1 MEKILGTV
9 RDVTPEA
16 PKVGLFKQLR
26 AFITREAKEKTVYDL
41 QIVFHRKAAGE
52 LVHGQLTVSC
62 KQRQLDNRPINFAF
76 VGVRTAPLMTPDV
89 VYHIW
94 TEAIEQGYVP
104 HGIYSYKGMSTGA

>member
-1 MEKILGTV
+1 MEQIQGTI
-9 RDVTPEA
+9 RNVTPEA
-16 PKVGLFKQLR
+16 PKVGIFKQLR
-26 AFITREAKEKTVYDL
+26 ALITREAKEKTVYDL

-52 LVHGQLTVSC
+52 RVHGQLTVTC
-62 KQRQLDNRPINFAF
+62 KERQLDNRPINFAF
-76 VGVRTAPLMTPDV
+76 VGINVAPMLTPDV